1 MVDYYNSFI
10 YTKLSATPMELFVR
24 GVMCNFSVCLAVYTV
39 MKLKSESGKMI
50 MMFCIIT
57 AFIIAG
63 FEHCVANMST
73 ITIGYLLLGDI
84 GTMAEIKSQIFVTLG
99 NIVGGSL
106 LLALPLKLMSA
117 EY

>member
-1 MVDYYNSFI
+1 
-10 YTKLSATPMELFVR
+10 MELFVR
-24 GVMCNFSVCLAVYTV
+24 GVMCNFPVCLAVYTV

-57 AFIIAG
+57 AFVIAG
-63 FEHCVANMST
+63 FEYCVANMST
-73 ITIGYLLLGDI
+73 FTIGYLLLGNI
-84 GTMAEIKSQIFVTLG
+84 GTMAVIKSQIFVTLG